1 MDLKTK
7 GRIQILQAIGK
18 AKKSGKRYIRPKRE
32 LIDTSS
38 KHIPTK
44 ADLQAYFTNYI
55 KTRKWKQRK
64 LNSSQ

>member
-1 MDLKTK
+1 MDKRQQQ
-7 GRIQILQAIGK
+7 RIKVLQAIAK
-18 AKKSGKRYIRPKRE
+18 AKQSGKVYIRPKRE

-55 KTRKWKQRK
+55 KTRK
-64 LNSSQ
+64 

>member
-1 MDLKTK
+1 MDKRQQQ
-7 GRIQILQAIGK
+7 RIKVLQAIAK
-18 AKKSGKRYIRPKRE
+18 AKASGKVYIRPKRE

-55 KTRKWKQRK
+55 KTRK
-64 LNSSQ
+64 

>member
-7 GRIQILQAIGK
+7 ARIQVLQAIGK

-38 KHIPTK
+38 KHLPTK
-44 ADLQAYFTNYI
+44 RDFQETIVNYI
-55 KTRKWKQRK
+55 KTRK
-64 LNSSQ
+64 